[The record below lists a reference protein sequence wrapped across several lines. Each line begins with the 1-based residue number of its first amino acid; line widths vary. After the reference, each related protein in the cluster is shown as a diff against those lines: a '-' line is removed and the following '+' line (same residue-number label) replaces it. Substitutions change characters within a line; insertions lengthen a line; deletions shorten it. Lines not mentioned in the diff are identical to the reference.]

1 MLKNTKEKMTVK
13 NLSIGRRVFLTS
25 GVVLTSF
32 CLSLP
37 VRANSDTMD
46 SEFNKYASIYFDASK
61 KINDNN
67 FNHDFEKFYNTGTVN
82 IEDKEYSIKELYIKT
97 MDNNENYLTKAGEQK
112 DLLTS
117 LPISGEKK
125 STLAFRKASILYDI
139 YEDGY
144 ISDNTLEINK
154 EKLKEYLDNWNL
166 QEQSEVAELKIEQEA
181 DKEYQ
186 EQYGKKG

>member
-13 NLSIGRRVFLTS
+13 NLSIGRRMFLTS

-117 LPISGEKK
+117 LPISGKKK

-154 EKLKEYLDNWNL
+154 EKLK
-166 QEQSEVAELKIEQEA
+166 
-181 DKEYQ
+181 
-186 EQYGKKG
+186 